1 MNRDKD
7 RVHASRIAKSI
18 QCDINHC
25 RGDKQKVTTDFDLAF
40 DKSKSILRYHKDAA
54 DDFKQLLDYP

>member
-1 MNRDKD
+1 MIRDKH

-25 RGDKQKVTTDFDLAF
+25 RGDKQKVTAGFDLAL
-40 DKSKSILRYHKDAA
+40 DKSKSISRYRKDAA
-54 DDFKQLLDYP
+54 